1 MSKIEKTYILYFLL
15 KHHNSKL
22 LNLSSGIIT
31 MSGEIITMSDESL
44 KQKTLDAIKNV
55 FKHLRLDPDSAWRIL
70 CVEFGGLWVEFALL
84 WIMYLY
90 CPVSDNS
97 TKMHQ
102 ELETLPV
109 SLEMP
114 WGMVVAESN
123 KLGRTFAKVHYMV
136 EWTSIR
142 LCEIRLIKIDDSS
155 NNTTVTQINLGPEN
169 LHCFL
174 LDIINRL
181 EQSLRREVE
190 EDS

>member
-1 MSKIEKTYILYFLL
+1 
-15 KHHNSKL
+15 
-22 LNLSSGIIT
+22 
-31 MSGEIITMSDESL
+31 MSGKIIAMPDESL
-44 KQKTLDAIKNV
+44 KHKTLGAIKNV
-55 FKHLRLDPDSAWRIL
+55 FMHLRLGPDSDWRIL
-70 CVEFGGLWVEFALL
+70 CVEFGGLWVELFLL

-123 KLGRTFAKVHYMV
+123 KLGRISANVDYRV

-142 LCEIRLIKIDDSS
+142 LCEIRLIKIENSS
-155 NNTTVTQINLGPEN
+155 INKMITTVTQINLGPEN

-181 EQSLRREVE
+181 EKSLRQEVE
-190 EDS
+190 ED